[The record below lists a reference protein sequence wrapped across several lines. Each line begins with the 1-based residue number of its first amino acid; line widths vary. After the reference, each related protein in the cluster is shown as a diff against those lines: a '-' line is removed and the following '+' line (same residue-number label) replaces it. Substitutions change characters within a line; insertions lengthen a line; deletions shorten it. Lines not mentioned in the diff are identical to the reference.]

1 MSVKPKAGGPWSLFC
16 TRCGT
21 WIPNTANYEMKKE
34 GFYAHSHRCDRM
46 TEDEI
51 SDKDWTMMKHSAEAA
66 PAGINK
72 AEYLIALKS
81 DFLKRRREFLKREK
95 EQK

>member
-1 MSVKPKAGGPWSLFC
+1 MSVKPRTGGPWSLYC
-16 TRCGT
+16 TDCGT
-21 WIPNTANYEMKKE
+21 WIPNTANHEMRKE

-51 SDKDWTMMKHSAEAA
+51 SDKDWSVMKYRADSA

-72 AEYLIALKS
+72 AEYLLALKQAFLKS
-81 DFLKRRREFLKREK
+81 RRDFLRKEK
-95 EQK
+95 ESQ